1 MGAVSVFT
9 VGNYLNQPSVIF
21 LLCEMLSPSCVV
33 SSVDF
38 FSVELSFVAVLFD
51 VIFYYTSSM
60 IERCNET
67 MSSTKMA
74 SVLFRNRRNRR
85 GSASRYCAEVRASFF
100 TFQPAAL
107 VLELCCV
114 RVGIHKDGEPIAA
127 S

>member
-51 VIFYYTSSM
+51 VRFYYTSSM
-60 IERCNET
+60 VERCNGT

-85 GSASRYCAEVRASFF
+85 ESASR
-100 TFQPAAL
+100 
-107 VLELCCV
+107 
-114 RVGIHKDGEPIAA
+114 
-127 S
+127 

>member
-51 VIFYYTSSM
+51 VIIYYTLSIWSSVVTG
-60 IERCNET
+60 RCPQRKWRQFCSET
-67 MSSTKMA
+67 GGIGVDRRRA
-74 SVLFRNRRNRR
+74 SVLKYGRASSRFNRRR
-85 GSASRYCAEVRASFF
+85 
-100 TFQPAAL
+100 
-107 VLELCCV
+107 
-114 RVGIHKDGEPIAA
+114 
-127 S
+127 